1 MEGVGKM
8 IKLNFRHCDSLP
20 TTHLFYIIEAG
31 EAGEDVVQVV
41 GGRGEGGGEGGGGPG
56 EAIPGGG

>member
-1 MEGVGKM
+1 M
-8 IKLNFRHCDSLP
+8 IKLNFRHCDSLA